1 MHADFLKHVNT
12 WKFTRKAQKVLAFL
26 PPVGELQIVYRLSIF
41 FFFKLQGLNCLE
53 PRHILDKRVCVGE
66 PGGGAPLRTLRCLQI
81 VAHKICPSSSDE
93 RRAESFRFI
102 NSRLKRNYLPMDI
115 NHLHQAGGTERTGF
129 PPHPSK

>member
-1 MHADFLKHVNT
+1 MHADFLKRVNT

-66 PGGGAPLRTLRCLQI
+66 PGGGGSSQDTEM
-81 VAHKICPSSSDE
+81 SSDCG
-93 RRAESFRFI
+93 AQNLPILFR
-102 NSRLKRNYLPMDI
+102 
-115 NHLHQAGGTERTGF
+115 
-129 PPHPSK
+129 